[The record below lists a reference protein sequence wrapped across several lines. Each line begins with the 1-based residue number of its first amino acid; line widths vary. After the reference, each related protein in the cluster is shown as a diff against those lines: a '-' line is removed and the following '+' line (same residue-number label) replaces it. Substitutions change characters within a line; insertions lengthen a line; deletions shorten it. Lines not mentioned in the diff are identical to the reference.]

1 MVSLP
6 ACAPHAL
13 SDSSQG
19 PTPVTLR
26 DRRDPDHVADCCRS
40 GERGFDR
47 PDRRR
52 SQRALRLQEVEA
64 GELISADQLDRR
76 A

>member
-6 ACAPHAL
+6 ARVPHVL
-13 SDSSQG
+13 PDSSQG
-19 PTPVTLR
+19 PTQVALR
-26 DRRDPDHVADCCRS
+26 DRRDPHRVADSCRS
-40 GERGFDR
+40 GERRLDR

-52 SQRALRLQEVEA
+52 SQGALGRQEVEA
-64 GELISADQLDRR
+64 GELISADQRDRR